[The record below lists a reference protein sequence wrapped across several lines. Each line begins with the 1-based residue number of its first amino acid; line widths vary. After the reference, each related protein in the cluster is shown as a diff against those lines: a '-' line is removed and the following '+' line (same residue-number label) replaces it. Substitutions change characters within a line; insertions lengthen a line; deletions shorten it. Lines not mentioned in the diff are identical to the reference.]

1 MEITRGKMKRPQK
14 VVLYGPEGI
23 GKSTFA
29 SMFPDPVFIDTEGST
44 ANLDVGRL
52 PAPTSWSMLM
62 QEIGWVKINKPCKTL
77 VLDTADWAEKL
88 CADFVCD
95 SNHWKS
101 ISSPGYGTGYRV
113 LWEEYGKMLNAL
125 TDVIE
130 AGINVVITAHAAM
143 RKFEQPDEQGSYDRW
158 ELKLQNSP
166 KANIASLVK
175 EWADMVLFANY
186 KTTVVVQDSKTGKG
200 KAFGGERVM
209 YTTHHPCWDAKNRFG
224 MPDVLPFKFAE
235 IASIFYPDNQAA
247 QNLAQSRKAEYETL
261 PKVEGN
267 GVPIA
272 PPEAQ
277 KGPSA
282 AEIEAQKKAEEKAKA
297 EAEKKAKAET
307 AKAQQKP
314 ENAAKTQRRTL
325 SELLINSSPQNLP
338 KDLLD
343 LMVSN
348 DVDEWEIQQVV
359 GSRGY
364 FPQDTPIENYPGDF
378 IAGVLVGAWKQ
389 VYGMILEMRKSE
401 SVPFN

>member
-1 MEITRGKMKRPQK
+1 MKRPQK

-62 QEIGWVKINKPCKTL
+62 QEIGWVKTNRPCKTL

-186 KTTVVVQDSKTGKG
+186 RTTVVVQDSKTGKG

-247 QNLAQSRKAEYETL
+247 QNLAQSRRDEYEAI
-261 PKVEGN
+261 PKVEGSE
-267 GVPIA
+267 VPQTK
-272 PPEAQ
+272 PEPQ

-282 AEIEAQKKAEEKAKA
+282 AEIEAQKKAEEKARAEAKAKA
-297 EAEKKAKAET
+297 EAEKKAQEAARK
-307 AKAQQKP
+307 QQEKD
-314 ENAAKTQRRTL
+314 KTPPKGSRTL
-325 SELLINSSPQNLP
+325 SQLLIDSRPQNLP
-338 KDLLD
+338 KGLLD
-343 LMVSN
+343 LMTSN

-364 FPQDTPIENYPGDF
+364 FPQDTPIENYPEDF
-378 IAGVLVGAWKQ
+378 INGVLVGAWPQ
-389 VYGMILEMRKSE
+389 VYGMIQEMKKDGAL
-401 SVPFN
+401 PFN

>member
-1 MEITRGKMKRPQK
+1 MNITRGKVKKAQR

-44 ANLDVGRL
+44 YNLDVARMD
-52 PAPTSWSMLM
+52 APSSWTMLL
-62 QEIGWVKINKPCKTL
+62 QEVEWVKAEKPCKTL
-77 VLDTADWAEKL
+77 VIDTADWAEKL
-88 CADFVCD
+88 CADHVC
-95 SNHWKS
+95 SLQHWQS
-101 ISSPGYGTGYRV
+101 ISSPGYGVGYRY
-113 LWEEYGKMLNAL
+113 LWEEFGKLLNL
-125 TDVIE
+125 LSDVVE
-130 AGINVVITAHAAM
+130 AGINVVVTAHAAM

-166 KANIASLVK
+166 KANIAALVK

-186 KTTVVVQDSKTGKG
+186 KTTVIQDKSGKG

-235 IASIFYPDNQAA
+235 IASIFYPDNKAA
-247 QNLAQSRKAEYETL
+247 QNLAQSRKAEYEPL

-297 EAEKKAKAET
+297 EAEKKAKAEAEKK
-307 AKAQQKP
+307 AKA
-314 ENAAKTQRRTL
+314 EAAKPQRRTL